1 MKLGIMG
8 LSQSGRATIFSALTG
23 ARSDQD
29 QHGSIKT
36 DARIATLVVFD
47 DRVDFLSEMYRPKK
61 TTYAKIE
68 YLLPSEISSSSPSR
82 SDAGLLNQ
90 LRTCD
95 ALVHV
100 VRNFKGMDDSPPSP
114 EQDFWRLDE
123 EMILGDLVIAEKRI
137 ERIELD
143 KKRGKKPEGDEY
155 VLVKSCHELLEKG
168 IPLRNDPILATHP
181 VLKGFTFLSARPMLV
196 IINNDDENE
205 DMPKWDKIPDNIEM
219 LAVRGRLEKEIVSMT
234 PEEAEAFLEA
244 YNIRES
250 VLDRVIKSSYRLL
263 NRISFFTVGEDE
275 VKAWPITAG
284 TPAVKAAS
292 AVHSDIE
299 KGFIRAETVSFAD
312 LKAHGTYQAAKKA
325 GLVRLEGKEYVVADG
340 DIINFRFN
348 V

>member
-8 LSQSGRATIFSALTG
+8 LPQSGRATIFSALTG
-23 ARSDQD
+23 ARSEKDERVSQK
-29 QHGSIKT
+29 S

-47 DRVDFLSEMYRPKK
+47 ERVDFLSKMYKPKK

-68 YLLPSEISSSSPSR
+68 YFLPSEIPSSTPSKV
-82 SDAGLLNQ
+82 DPAALNQ

-100 VRNFKGMDDSPPSP
+100 VRNFRALDESTPSS
-114 EQDFWRLDE
+114 EQDFWRFEE
-123 EMILGDLVIAEKRI
+123 EMILADLVIAEKRI
-137 ERIELD
+137 ERIDLD
-143 KKRGKKPEGDEY
+143 KKRGKKPDGDEY
-155 VLVKSCHELLEKG
+155 ALVKSCRELLEKG
-168 IPLRNDPILATHP
+168 IPIRNDPMLATHP

-205 DMPKWDKIPDNIEM
+205 DAPIWEKIPRNIEIM
-219 LAVRGRLEKEIVSMT
+219 AVRGRLEKDIVSMSK
-234 PEEAEAFLEA
+234 EEAEVFLEA

-250 VLDRVIKSSYRLL
+250 VLDRVIKSSFRLL

-284 TPAVKAAS
+284 TPAVKAAG

-299 KGFIRAETVSFAD
+299 KGFIRAETLSYSD
-312 LKAHGTYQAAKKA
+312 LKTHGTYQAAKKA
-325 GLVRLEGKEYVVADG
+325 GLVRLEGKEYIVEDG

-348 V
+348 I